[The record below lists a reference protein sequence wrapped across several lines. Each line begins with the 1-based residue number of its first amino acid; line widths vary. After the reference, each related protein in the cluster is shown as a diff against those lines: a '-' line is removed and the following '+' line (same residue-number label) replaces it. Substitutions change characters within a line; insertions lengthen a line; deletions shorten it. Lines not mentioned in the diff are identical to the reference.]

1 MNDQVPDTPQELPSD
16 TDEVIWNVSHIVP
29 RSGPQF
35 PMTPDGQLAR
45 ILKGEWLINER
56 ERKIAE
62 LLDKHIARLDEF
74 NEQAIEIAAKA
85 AAAAARAAMETVSSL
100 LPSRTDTTPEP
111 AATDSWVPIRPIW
124 RTYSGFRLN
133 MQTEEQEARL
143 DTDYV
148 TKKVLAGRIGC
159 DPVTIT
165 RAMKHYGLSPK
176 HWPPSTW
183 PEQEPPHQLP
193 LGPHVAASLAA
204 SVTFAFGMLDALDG
218 RIDGVLNIVTW
229 LSCHLQPVM
238 V

>member
-1 MNDQVPDTPQELPSD
+1 MNDQVPDTPQDLPSD

-29 RSGPQF
+29 KSWPQF
-35 PMTPDGQLAR
+35 PMTP
-45 ILKGEWLINER
+45 LINES

-62 LLDKHIARLDEF
+62 LSSKLDEHARLL
-74 NEQAIEIAAKA
+74 K
-85 AAAAARAAMETVSSL
+85 AAMETVSSL

-111 AATDSWVPIRPIW
+111 AVTDGWVPIRAIW

-143 DTDYV
+143 STDYV

-165 RAMKHYGLSPK
+165 RAMKHYGLNPK

-218 RIDGVLNIVTW
+218 RIDSVLNIVTW
-229 LSCHLQPVM
+229 LSCHLQHVM

>member
-1 MNDQVPDTPQELPSD
+1 MNDQVPDTPQDLPSD

-29 RSGPQF
+29 KSWPQF
-35 PMTPDGQLAR
+35 PITP
-45 ILKGEWLINER
+45 LINES

-62 LLDKHIARLDEF
+62 LSSKLDEHARLL
-74 NEQAIEIAAKA
+74 K
-85 AAAAARAAMETVSSL
+85 AAMETVSSL
-100 LPSRTDTTPEP
+100 LPSKTDITPEP
-111 AATDSWVPIRPIW
+111 AVTDGWIPIRTIW

-176 HWPPSTW
+176 YWPPSTW

-193 LGPHVAASLAA
+193 LGPDVAASLAA

-218 RIDGVLNIVTW
+218 RIDNVLNIVTW
-229 LSCHLQPVM
+229 LSCHLQHVM